1 MGLNV
6 KGRDTLKQKTEMS
19 ERPSDFELTVEG
31 KKTIVTFYTDVEEI
45 QREGETKETAYTATA
60 WTMIVPTQDSLN
72 KERIEKNPDLWLTK
86 IKTLTATEEAEA
98 ELTRLKETATDDAVC
113 DLASVVSD
121 LVDAVLE
128 LATMIA
134 EGE

>member
-1 MGLNV
+1 M
-6 KGRDTLKQKTEMS
+6 KQKTELA

-45 QREGETKETAYTATA
+45 QRDGETKETAYAATA
-60 WTMIVPTQDSLN
+60 WTMVVPTQGSL

-86 IKTLTATEEAEA
+86 IKTLTAVEEADA
-98 ELTRLKETATDDAVC
+98 ELARLKETATDDAVC

-121 LVDAVLE
+121 LVDAVSE

>member
-1 MGLNV
+1 M
-6 KGRDTLKQKTEMS
+6 KQKTELA

-45 QREGETKETAYTATA
+45 QRDGETKETAYTATA
-60 WTMIVPTQDSLN
+60 WTMIVPTQDSL

-86 IKTLTATEEAEA
+86 IKTLTAVEEADA
-98 ELTRLKETATDDAVC
+98 ELARLKETATDDAVC

-121 LVDAVLE
+121 LVDAVSE

>member
-1 MGLNV
+1 M
-6 KGRDTLKQKTEMS
+6 KQKTEMS

-45 QREGETKETAYTATA
+45 QRDGETKETAYTATA
-60 WTMIVPTQDSLN
+60 WTMVVPTQDSL

-86 IKTLTATEEAEA
+86 IKTLTAAEEADA
-98 ELTRLKETATDDAVC
+98 ELARLKETATDDAVC

-121 LVDAVLE
+121 LVDAVSE

>member
-1 MGLNV
+1 M
-6 KGRDTLKQKTEMS
+6 KQKTEMS

-45 QREGETKETAYTATA
+45 QRDGETKETAYTATA
-60 WTMIVPTQDSLN
+60 WTMVVPTQDSL

-86 IKTLTATEEAEA
+86 IKTLTATEEADA
-98 ELTRLKETATDDAVC
+98 ELARLKETATDDAVC

-121 LVDAVLE
+121 LVDAVSE